1 MRPEV
6 RDAINNINRVM
17 QEIKYINASS
27 NVENVLDRTLENLDE
42 QVAAE
47 AWENLSLIYRV
58 IAKVHNAGTPEEYIE
73 KYYYLSDKDYDDI
86 DEFKNDFMIFD

>member
-58 IAKVHNAGTPEEYIE
+58 IARYNAGTPEEYIE
-73 KYYYLSDKDYDDI
+73 KNI
-86 DEFKNDFMIFD
+86 II